1 MIPRQEPL
9 DGPAI
14 LFGDRG
20 ASGLSAENTLEGFQL
35 ALRLGA
41 TGIETDLLS
50 TADGVPLLRRS
61 PKTSGFRKKWIAD
74 SDRAS
79 LGDSV
84 VSLEDF
90 YVHAGTEAHVLVH
103 VGAVGAVEAAVQTA
117 TRFRALE
124 RLWLASS
131 DLDDLAAWRQRSSLV
146 RLVHEAPIATIDGG
160 AERHA
165 ATLRSLKIDA
175 VLAPRTHWN
184 GGRTAL
190 YHRFRRRCFGNEA
203 VHERMAV
210 TLLHIGLDGVS
221 SGYPDR
227 LVDAVNEVSRPDAP
241 EFREQ

>member
-1 MIPRQEPL
+1 MIPRQSPL
-9 DGPAI
+9 DGRAI

-20 ASGLSAENTLEGFQL
+20 ASGLSGENTLESFQL

-41 TGIETDLLS
+41 TGIETDLLA
-50 TADGVPLLRRS
+50 TADGVPLLRRA
-61 PKTSGFRKKWIAD
+61 PKTPGLRKKRIAD

-79 LGDSV
+79 LGDAV
-84 VSLEDF
+84 VALEEF
-90 YVHAGTEAHVLVH
+90 YESAGTEAHLLIH
-103 VGAVGAVEAAVQTA
+103 VVDAAGVEAALQTA
-117 TRFRALE
+117 TRFRALD
-124 RLWLASS
+124 RLWLAST
-131 DLDDLAAWRQRSSLV
+131 DLAALESWRQRSGLV

-165 ATLRSLKIDA
+165 ATLRSLQVDA
-175 VLAPRTHWN
+175 VFAPRTHWN

-210 TLLHIGLDGVS
+210 ILLHIGLDGVS
-221 SGYPDR
+221 SAYPDR
-227 LVDAVNEVSRPDAP
+227 LIDAMTEISRPDAP